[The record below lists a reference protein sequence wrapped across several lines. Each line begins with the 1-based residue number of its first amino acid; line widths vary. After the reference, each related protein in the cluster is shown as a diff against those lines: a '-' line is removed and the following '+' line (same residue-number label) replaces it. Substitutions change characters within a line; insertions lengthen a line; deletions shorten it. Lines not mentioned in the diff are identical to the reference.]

1 MNTRWKV
8 RAEAPGWPGIF
19 AGQQNAGVGS
29 IDVNLETPAGDASHH
44 RRPRLRALAAW
55 SLRGPEG
62 GRRDWRLVWGR
73 VGRDGRHPVVLSGLA
88 TAAGAIVWITVFPRV
103 GTDLS
108 AALARADWASRYPG
122 SAYIFS
128 WYGGIHPAS
137 YSLLAPY
144 LLAAIGTRLA
154 MATAAVLSAVLLAWL
169 LVRHDV
175 PRPRAAALWV
185 AAALWTELSAGRAA
199 FTLGLAA
206 ALGCAV
212 AVGGPGIVGSSSSI
226 VGGGPSIVG
235 GGPGI
240 VGGAPG
246 IVGGSSS
253 LARGSHSPGW
263 ARPLAAAGL
272 ALLTCLLSPVAAL
285 FLGVVAVALA
295 STGRWREG
303 LIVGVAAGFPLGI
316 MVVFSDGGVQPI
328 GVQNWLPPLLAAAGV
343 LLLVPRRW
351 RLVRIGAI
359 IYGLGVVV
367 TWALPTPVGS
377 NVGRLGELLV
387 GPVLA
392 GMGSGRHRWLLAAG
406 LVAAAGW
413 QVAQPIADLSHGN
426 AVAYAPQT
434 AALVGELRVLHAD
447 TARVE
452 AVPQYGHWESQELA
466 ATVPLA
472 RGWERQVDIERN
484 PLFYS
489 GTLTP
494 EAYYGWLRYNAVR
507 YVAISTASPDFAAVA
522 EAAVVSEGQPW
533 LVPVWHNA
541 FWQLLRVAGTYPL
554 ASPPATVTR
563 TTPAEITLRMSRA
576 GTTIVRVRWSPLLR
590 STGSARLA
598 RRGAWTSLTARQPGT
613 YTLSAPY

>member
-1 MNTRWKV
+1 M
-8 RAEAPGWPGIF
+8 RAEAPGWPGVF

-29 IDVNLETPAGDASHH
+29 IDVNRETPAGDASH
-44 RRPRLRALAAW
+44 RRRARLRALAAR

-73 VGRDGRHPVVLSGLA
+73 VGRDGRHPVVLSALA

-108 AALARADWASRYPG
+108 AAMARANWAGRYPG
-122 SAYIFS
+122 SAYLFS

-154 MATAAVLSAVLLAWL
+154 MAAAAVLSAVLLAWL
-169 LVRHDV
+169 LVRHEV

-212 AVGGPGIVGSSSSI
+212 VVGRPGPA
-226 VGGGPSIVG
+226 GGPSL
-235 GGPGI
+235 
-240 VGGAPG
+240 A
-246 IVGGSSS
+246 GGS
-253 LARGSHSPGW
+253 RPRGW
-263 ARPLAAAGL
+263 ARLLAAAGL

-303 LIVGVAAGFPLGI
+303 LVVGVAAGFPLGI

-413 QVAQPIADLSHGN
+413 QVAQPIADISHGN

-466 ATVPLA
+466 STVPLA

-554 ASPPATVTR
+554 ASPPATVIR

-590 STGSARLA
+590 STGSAGLA
-598 RRGAWTSLTARQPGT
+598 RRGTWTSLTARQPGT

>member
-1 MNTRWKV
+1 M
-8 RAEAPGWPGIF
+8 RAEAPGWPGVF

-29 IDVNLETPAGDASHH
+29 IDVNRETPAGDASH
-44 RRPRLRALAAW
+44 RRRARLRALAAR

-62 GRRDWRLVWGR
+62 GRRHWRLVWGR

-108 AALARADWASRYPG
+108 AAMARANWAGRYPG
-122 SAYIFS
+122 SAYLFS

-154 MATAAVLSAVLLAWL
+154 MAAAAVLSAVLLAWL
-169 LVRHDV
+169 LVRHEV
-175 PRPRAAALWV
+175 PRPRVAALWV

-212 AVGGPGIVGSSSSI
+212 VVGRPGPA
-226 VGGGPSIVG
+226 GGPSL
-235 GGPGI
+235 
-240 VGGAPG
+240 A
-246 IVGGSSS
+246 GGS
-253 LARGSHSPGW
+253 RPRGW
-263 ARPLAAAGL
+263 ARLLAAAGL

-303 LIVGVAAGFPLGI
+303 LVVGVAAGFPLGI

-413 QVAQPIADLSHGN
+413 QVAQPIADISHGN

-466 ATVPLA
+466 SRVPLA

-484 PLFYS
+484 PLFYR

-554 ASPPATVTR
+554 ASPPATVIR

-576 GTTIVRVRWSPLLR
+576 GTTIVRVRWSPLLH
-590 STGSARLA
+590 STGSAGLA
-598 RRGAWTSLTARQPGT
+598 RRGTWTSLTARQPGT

>member
-1 MNTRWKV
+1 LCRSDALVAEIVTHVRPARTQPKV
-8 RAEAPGWPGIF
+8 RAEAPGWPGIL
-19 AGQQNAGVGS
+19 AGQQNADVAS
-29 IDVNLETPAGDASHH
+29 IDVNLETPAGDARHQRGW
-44 RRPRLRALAAW
+44 RRAWRRAGW
-55 SLRGPEG
+55 
-62 GRRDWRLVWGR
+62 DC
-73 VGRDGRHPVVLSGLA
+73 RHPVVVSGLA

-108 AALARADWASRYPG
+108 AAMARANWASRYPG
-122 SAYIFS
+122 SAYLFS

-154 MATAAVLSAVLLAWL
+154 MAAAAVLSAVLLALL
-169 LVRHDV
+169 LVRHEV

-185 AAALWTELSAGRAA
+185 AVALWTELSAGRAA

-212 AVGGPGIVGSSSSI
+212 VVGSH
-226 VGGGPSIVG
+226 P
-235 GGPGI
+235 
-240 VGGAPG
+240 
-246 IVGGSSS
+246 
-253 LARGSHSPGW
+253 RGW
-263 ARPLAAAGL
+263 AQRSAAAGL

-295 STGRWREG
+295 VTGRWREG
-303 LIVGVAAGFPLGI
+303 LVVGVAAGFPLGI

-351 RLVRIGAI
+351 RLVRTGAV

-406 LVAAAGW
+406 LAAAAGW
-413 QVAQPIADLSHGN
+413 QVAQPIADLTRGN
-426 AVAYAPQT
+426 ALAYAPQT
-434 AALVGELRVLHAD
+434 AALVRELRVLHAD

-466 ATVPLA
+466 AAVPLA

-494 EAYYGWLRYNAVR
+494 EEYYGWLRYNAVR

-522 EAAVVSEGQPW
+522 EAAVVTEGQPW

-554 ASPPATVTR
+554 ASPPATVTS
-563 TTPAEITLRMSRA
+563 TTPAEITLRMSQG

-590 STGSARLA
+590 GTGSARLA
-598 RRGAWTSLTARQPGT
+598 RHGPWTSLTARQPGT
-613 YTLSAPY
+613 YRLSAPY

>member
-1 MNTRWKV
+1 LCRSDALVAEIATHVGPVSARQKTP
-8 RAEAPGWPGIF
+8 AEAPGWPGIF
-19 AGQQNAGVGS
+19 TGQQNAGVGS
-29 IDVNLETPAGDASHH
+29 IDVNLAARS
-44 RRPRLRALAAW
+44 LRA
-55 SLRGPEG
+55 PG
-62 GRRDWRLVWGR
+62 GRWDWRRDWR
-73 VGRDGRHPVVLSGLA
+73 HPVVVSGLA

-108 AALARADWASRYPG
+108 AALARASWASRYPG

-154 MATAAVLSAVLLAWL
+154 MAAAAVLSAVLLAWL
-169 LVRHDV
+169 LVRHEV

-212 AVGGPGIVGSSSSI
+212 VVGGPGLAG
-226 VGGGPSIVG
+226 GPTTLAGGPSLAVG
-235 GGPGI
+235 SRP
-240 VGGAPG
+240 
-246 IVGGSSS
+246 
-253 LARGSHSPGW
+253 RGW
-263 ARPLAAAGL
+263 ARLSAAAGL

-285 FLGVVAVALA
+285 FLGIMAVAFA
-295 STGRWREG
+295 FTGRWREA
-303 LIVGVAAGFPLGI
+303 LVVGVAAGLPLGI
-316 MVVFSDGGVQPI
+316 MAVFSDGGVQPI

-351 RLVRIGAI
+351 RLLRIGAI
-359 IYGLGVVV
+359 IYGLSVVA

-377 NVGRLGELLV
+377 NVARLGELLV

-406 LVAAAGW
+406 LAAAAGW

-426 AVAYAPQT
+426 ALAYAPQT
-434 AALVGELRVLHAD
+434 AALAGELRVLHAD

-554 ASPPATVTR
+554 ASSPATVTS

-590 STGSARLA
+590 STGSAGLA
-598 RRGAWTSLTARQPGT
+598 RHGPWTSLTARQPGT